1 MRRAR
6 VVLCLVSTA
15 LAACTARQATT
26 TASGRRTPTPSATP
40 TTAAATAPARYL
52 YVWAGDK
59 DEKDSDFLA
68 VVDVRPASPTYG
80 QVVATEPV
88 GMGGSMPHH
97 TEYQLPGPGR
107 LLFANGHHHEQ
118 IFLFDTDS
126 ATRPRLV
133 RALPAVPPYRY
144 PHDFLRLSNG
154 NVLVGFLRSDGPSP
168 TPGDTTRPGG
178 HGGLAEVD
186 GQGRVLR
193 TASAAV
199 TGLRAPVRIYAFAP
213 RFDVDRL
220 LTTSAMMMEP
230 TSADVVQVWRFSDLA
245 LLHTLQVPPAR
256 LADGTPLPRGH
267 EMPFEPRVMPDGSV
281 LLNTYGCG
289 FYRVTGVETTA
300 PQIANVHTID
310 VRATGKSLAACG
322 VPAVVGRFWVMPVG
336 RLSALVTLDVS
347 DPARP
352 VEVARLQTDGVFRPH
367 WLAKDPGSDRL
378 VVGAENGGENRVLLA
393 HIDPRTGQLR
403 WDESLRAADG
413 ALGISFQRERWPHG
427 ATGEAFGH
435 AALFRP

>member
-6 VVLCLVSTA
+6 VLFCLLSLV
-15 LAACTARQATT
+15 LAACTACTARQTTPPSGGSARAT
-26 TASGRRTPTPSATP
+26 AG
-40 TTAAATAPARYL
+40 TAPARYL

-59 DEKDSDFLA
+59 DEKESDFLA

-80 QVVATEPV
+80 EVVATEPV
-88 GMGGSMPHH
+88 GMGGTLPHH

-107 LLFANGHHHEQ
+107 LLFANGHHHQQ

-133 RALPAVPPYRY
+133 RALPPVPPYRY
-144 PHDFLRLSNG
+144 PHDFLRLPNG

-168 TPGDTTRPGG
+168 TPGDTLRPGG

-199 TGLRAPVRIYAFAP
+199 AGLRAPVRIYAFAP

-220 LTTSAMMMEP
+220 LTTSAPMMED
-230 TSADVVQVWRFSDLA
+230 TAADVVQVWRFSDLA
-245 LLHTLQVPPAR
+245 LLHTLQLPPAR
-256 LADGTPLPRGH
+256 LADGTTLPLGH
-267 EMPFEPRVMPDGSV
+267 QLPFEPRVMPDGSV

-289 FYRVTGVETTA
+289 FYRVTGIETGA
-300 PQIANVHTID
+300 PRIANVHTID
-310 VRATGKSLAACG
+310 VRAAGDSLAACG
-322 VPAVVGRFWVMPVG
+322 VPALVGRFWVMSVG

-352 VEVARLQTDGVFRPH
+352 VEVARLQADGGFRPH
-367 WLAKDPGSDRL
+367 WLAKDPGSVRL
-378 VVGAENGGENRVLLA
+378 IVGAENGGENRMLLA
-393 HIDPRTGQLR
+393 HVDPRTGRLR
-403 WDESLRAADG
+403 WEQSLRSADG
-413 ALGISFQRERWPHG
+413 TLGISFRRERWPHG